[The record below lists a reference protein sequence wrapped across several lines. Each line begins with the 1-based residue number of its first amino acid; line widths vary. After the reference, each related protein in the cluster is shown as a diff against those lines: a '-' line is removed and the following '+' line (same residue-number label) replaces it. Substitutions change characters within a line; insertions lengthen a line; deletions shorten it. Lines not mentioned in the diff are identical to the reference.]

1 MSISPAQFA
10 IAPATVEPPARTPA
24 AGSKPDPQTPGKRE
38 PVAPAEPSGST
49 MSTDLRIDDQ
59 RRIYYEIVNNR
70 TGDVVMELPP
80 EQIRR
85 LAEDSSESQ
94 AGRNISHNIDV
105 KA

>member
-1 MSISPAQFA
+1 
-10 IAPATVEPPARTPA
+10 
-24 AGSKPDPQTPGKRE
+24 
-38 PVAPAEPSGST
+38 